1 MVNQE
6 EKRTVKTINPATNQV
21 EKEFPYTTD
30 EQLQS
35 IFETA
40 DKAFQVWKN
49 TSFENR
55 SQLLTQ
61 VSDLMRQR
69 IDDLARLC
77 SIEMGKLFKEAKG
90 EIEVCITIL
99 DYYAR
104 NGKEILKDKPIDI
117 PQGKAFIA
125 YSPLG
130 VVFSIQPWNFPF
142 YQVIRSAAPSLM
154 AGNTYVLKHA
164 GNVPQCALAIEQLFK
179 DAGAEPGIFS
189 NIFVPGAQA
198 SQLIA
203 NECIKGVTFTGSEEA
218 GTSVASQAG
227 KYARKSV
234 LELGGSDPCL
244 VLDENDI
251 EGSVEM
257 VAMGRLSNSGQICT
271 SPKRIIVL
279 ESVVDEFI
287 EKAKAIYEKVKVG
300 DPLAED
306 SQLAPL
312 MGVGARDKVLEQVKD
327 TVQAGATL
335 VCGGKPLEG
344 AGAYM
349 QPTILTGIRPGMRA
363 YSEEVFGPVLAV
375 YAARNVEDAIRL
387 ANDTRYGLGATVI
400 CRDEEK
406 AVEVARH
413 IDSGMVFI
421 NHITTSVPYLPF
433 GGVKKSGYGRE
444 LHHEGMKEFTNHKL
458 IRTSSPDA
466 MY

>member
-1 MVNQE
+1 MANQE
-6 EKRTVKTINPATNQV
+6 EKKTVKTINPATNRI

-40 DKAFQVWKN
+40 DKAFQSWKN
-49 TSFENR
+49 TSFEER
-55 SQLLTQ
+55 GKLLSQ
-61 VSDLMRQR
+61 VSGLMRHR
-69 IDDLARLC
+69 IDALARLC
-77 SIEMGKLFKEAKG
+77 SVEMGKLFKEAKG
-90 EIEVCITIL
+90 EIEVCIAIL

-117 PQGKAFIA
+117 PQGKAFIS

-142 YQVIRSAAPSLM
+142 YQVIRSAAPSIM

-164 GNVPQCALAIEQLFK
+164 GNVPQCALAIEQLFR
-179 DAGAEPGIFS
+179 DAGAEQGIFT
-189 NIFVPGAQA
+189 NIFVPGAKA

-244 VLDENDI
+244 ILDEYDI
-251 EGSVEM
+251 DDIVEM

-279 ESVVDEFI
+279 ESIVDEFI

-300 DPLAED
+300 DPLADD

-312 MGVGARDKVLEQVKD
+312 MGVGARDKVLEQVED
-327 TVQAGATL
+327 TVKAGATL

-344 AGAYM
+344 EGHICSPPSSPELNPVCVPTRKRSSVLCWRYM
-349 QPTILTGIRPGMRA
+349 RCRMWKMRSAWPTIPAM
-363 YSEEVFGPVLAV
+363 
-375 YAARNVEDAIRL
+375 DW
-387 ANDTRYGLGATVI
+387 GL
-400 CRDEEK
+400 R
-406 AVEVARH
+406 
-413 IDSGMVFI
+413 
-421 NHITTSVPYLPF
+421 
-433 GGVKKSGYGRE
+433 
-444 LHHEGMKEFTNHKL
+444 
-458 IRTSSPDA
+458 
-466 MY
+466 